1 MIDAPQ
7 RSCSAFTGASQD
19 RNSGITG
26 STYSQVLPFMPP
38 EALNMYVRREQA
50 VVRRA
55 VIDSGGCG
63 WRKRGRRRPR
73 APHLPVQAIGS
84 PARNATPVRPAT
96 ARPPHNAVRCCS
108 RPGYES
114 I

>member
-7 RSCSAFTGASQD
+7 RTCSAFTGASQD

-26 STYSQVLPFMPP
+26 STYSQMLPFMPTGSA
-38 EALNMYVRREQA
+38 EHVRQPRTG

-63 WRKRGRRRPR
+63 WRKREARVLVL
-73 APHLPVQAIGS
+73 AKYSVQATGS

-96 ARPPHNAVRCCS
+96 TQCGQVLLVARN
-108 RPGYES
+108 ES